1 MWKHLKVLLVVLS
14 VALNVAFVGVWA
26 AHLAA
31 ARMDSNQG
39 RCVPGDSGSVW
50 CPLHRELNVTDEQW
64 SQIEPLLRTF
74 RAEADEICRQ
84 IRSARAEIINLLAA
98 TDTDMD
104 AVKAKQEDV
113 FAGQRKMQAL
123 VIRQLTAEK
132 EILTPG
138 QQKQLFEMLRSRS
151 GYDRHGPL
159 LVPGRGVEGG
169 VGQTLRTGGGE

>member
-1 MWKHLKVLLVVLS
+1 
-14 VALNVAFVGVWA
+14 
-26 AHLAA
+26 
-31 ARMDSNQG
+31 
-39 RCVPGDSGSVW
+39 
-50 CPLHRELNVTDEQW
+50 
-64 SQIEPLLRTF
+64 
-74 RAEADEICRQ
+74 
-84 IRSARAEIINLLAA
+84 
-98 TDTDMD
+98 MD

-132 EILTPG
+132 EILSPG

-151 GYDRHGPL
+151 GCDRHGPL